1 MRASIS
7 DNPEIIKLC
16 KKRRNYVVN
25 LRRKV
30 KTEYFQLYVPHGA
43 SSIKKWCVSDKLSDG
58 PFVNATRKNENHLS
72 IIKIKSSVETTQLFD
87 FNFVN
92 NDGISKIIN
101 SLNPT
106 KTTSVAVPTKIVKLA
121 NKQIC
126 KDLTNCINER
136 IKKDKLPNEREIGD
150 ITMCSYKSS
159 RKMAKVS

>member
-1 MRASIS
+1 MV
-7 DNPEIIKLC
+7 C
-16 KKRRNYVVN
+16 K
-25 LRRKV
+25 
-30 KTEYFQLYVPHGA
+30 
-43 SSIKKWCVSDKLSDG
+43 DKLSDG
-58 PFVNATRKNENHLS
+58 PFVNAIRKNENHPS

-101 SLNPT
+101 SLVPT
-106 KTTSVAVPTKIVKLA
+106 KTTSVAVPTKMVKLA

-126 KDLTNCINER
+126 KDLTNCINEC